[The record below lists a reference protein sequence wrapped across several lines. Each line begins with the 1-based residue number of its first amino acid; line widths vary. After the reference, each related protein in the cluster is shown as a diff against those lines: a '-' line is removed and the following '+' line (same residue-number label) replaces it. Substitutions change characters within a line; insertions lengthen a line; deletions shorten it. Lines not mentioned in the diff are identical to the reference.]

1 MFNSDQ
7 ISLIIGKLVDALT
20 KPESFILFLWV
31 VVEKY
36 TSIKREKEDSEVI
49 DKLLSVQQSRGEVLA
64 RISTMI
70 ESMFRSN
77 GK

>member
-1 MFNSDQ
+1 MSSD
-7 ISLIIGKLVDALT
+7 IIASILNKLLDALT
-20 KPESFILFLWV
+20 KPESFVLLMWV
-31 VVEKY
+31 LVEKY
-36 TSIKREKEDSEVI
+36 TSNRRERDDSEVI
-49 DKLLSVQQSRGEVLA
+49 ERLLDAQQSRGEVLA

>member
-1 MFNSDQ
+1 M
-7 ISLIIGKLVDALT
+7 ISSEVLTSIVNKLVEALT
-20 KPESFILFLWV
+20 RPESFVLLIWV
-31 VVEKY
+31 LIEKY
-36 TSIKREKEDSEVI
+36 TSVKREREDAEVI
-49 DKLLSVQQSRGEVLA
+49 DRLLTAQQSRGEILA

>member
-1 MFNSDQ
+1 MFSSEHLS
-7 ISLIIGKLVDALT
+7 IVITKLINALT
-20 KPESFILFLWV
+20 QPESFVLLIWV

-36 TSIKREKEDSEVI
+36 TSIRRERDDSEVI
-49 DKLLSVQQSRGEVLA
+49 NQLLEVQQSRGEVLA